1 MLPTLPYM
9 RYLHILI
16 QLLIIVGALNYL
28 TMSLV
33 EFDIVD
39 KLSMQNT
46 TAKRVIEIAIGVSG
60 LYATYLLLPT
70 LINMVH

>member
-1 MLPTLPYM
+1 
-9 RYLHILI
+9 
-16 QLLIIVGALNYL
+16 
-28 TMSLV
+28 MSLV